1 VKGRVLIVAGTDPS
15 GGAGIQAD
23 IKATT
28 ALGGYAMTAITA
40 LVAQN
45 TLGVRRVL
53 DVPPDF
59 IAEQIELCAT
69 DIGADVVKTGMLHKT
84 AVIEAVAGALDRFCP
99 AVPVVVDPVMVAK
112 SGDPLLEPAAADA
125 LKRLIVARAAVITP
139 NIPEAEALT
148 GLRIRSFEEQEAA
161 AEALLALG
169 PKAALVKG
177 GHGEGATVRNL
188 LRWRGGRRVY
198 ETPRLDTKHTHG
210 TGCTLASAIA
220 VLLGKGMAP
229 RDAVAAAKAY
239 LTGAL
244 QAADRLRVG
253 HGHGPVHHFH
263 ALWPQQET

>member
-148 GLRIRSFEEQEAA
+148 GLRIRSIEEQEAA

-220 VLLGKGMAP
+220 TGLAQGLTLPDAVDRAVRYTHEAIRTNPGYGKGN
-229 RDAVAAAKAY
+229 
-239 LTGAL
+239 
-244 QAADRLRVG
+244 
-253 HGHGPVHHFH
+253 GPLNH
-263 ALWPQQET
+263 AHTVREF

>member
-1 VKGRVLIVAGTDPS
+1 MKGRILIVAGTDPS
-15 GGAGIQAD
+15 GGAGIHAD

-45 TLGVRRVL
+45 TLGVKRVL

-69 DIGADVVKTGMLHKT
+69 DIGVDVVKTGMLHK
-84 AVIEAVAGALDRFCP
+84 ASVIEAVAGALDRFCP
-99 AVPVVVDPVMVAK
+99 EAPVVVDPVMVAK
-112 SGDPLLEPAAADA
+112 SGDPLLEAASAEA
-125 LKRLIVARAAVITP
+125 LKRLIVARAALITP

-161 AEALLALG
+161 AAALLAMG

-177 GHGEGATVRNL
+177 GHAEGATVRNL
-188 LRWRGGRRVY
+188 LLWKGGRRVY
-198 ETPRLDTKHTHG
+198 ETPRIDTRHTHG

-220 VLLGKGMAP
+220 TGLAQGLSLP
-229 RDAVAAAKAY
+229 DAV
-239 LTGAL
+239 
-244 QAADRLRVG
+244 DRGVRYTHEAIRTNPG
-253 HGHGPVHHFH
+253 FGKGHGPLNH
-263 ALWPQQET
+263 AHTVRAF